1 MRTQSVFPAGVLL
14 LVLMASPI
22 VATAQTLASLPNEL
36 SPASRLTRIDDAVAL
51 SMAAQGEKSPLLA
64 GVLSWII
71 PGVGSF
77 YAENSGHGIRH
88 LAIQG
93 VGFGLLIWGAVETE
107 DINVDVHAALWVGLG
122 VVVVNGLWSIVT
134 AVTDANAY
142 NRSLGGSSSIFQP
155 QLKVYTARQIG
166 PAGTTQTTVDAI
178 DLQLFRIDL

>member
-1 MRTQSVFPAGVLL
+1 MRTQSVFPTGLLL

-36 SPASRLTRIDDAVAL
+36 SPASRLTRIDNAVAL

-93 VGFGLLIWGAVETE
+93 VGVGLLIWGAVETD
-107 DINVDVHAALWVGLG
+107 DINDIHAAVGVGLV
-122 VVVVNGLWSIVT
+122 VVVVNGIWSIVV

-166 PAGTTQTTVDAI
+166 PPGVPQTTVDAI
-178 DLQLFRIDL
+178 DLQILRIGL